1 MHKFSR
7 QYSLPLVFTIYHFS
21 TFFCAIKELFS
32 QYTKIFTNKTKFEK
46 FFFLIFLLSVLLK
59 LFLNGVDK
67 KSIIFICTFNT
78 IFRWRKQKQS
88 HDIKWGFNGRTVN
101 PKYPHD
107 VWCNGCFLKYTFD
120 CENYMFSK
128 ITLIKQLTEKK

>member
-1 MHKFSR
+1 MYNNSYIMKDFHGKLIILKSNYMHKFSR

-21 TFFCAIKELFS
+21 TFFWAIKELFS

-78 IFRWRKQKQS
+78 IFR
-88 HDIKWGFNGRTVN
+88 
-101 PKYPHD
+101 
-107 VWCNGCFLKYTFD
+107 
-120 CENYMFSK
+120 
-128 ITLIKQLTEKK
+128 